1 MIKFTDCKF
10 FVIDECDKV
19 LGNLEMR
26 TKIEEILAET
36 PPNKQMLMFSATMPE
51 NMKKGTP
58 NVI

>member
-1 MIKFTDCKF
+1 
-10 FVIDECDKV
+10 VIDECDKV